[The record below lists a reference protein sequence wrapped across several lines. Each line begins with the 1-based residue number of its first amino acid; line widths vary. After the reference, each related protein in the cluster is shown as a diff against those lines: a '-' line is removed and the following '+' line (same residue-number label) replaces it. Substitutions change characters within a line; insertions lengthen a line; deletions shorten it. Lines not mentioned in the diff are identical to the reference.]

1 MEKILKR
8 DLLVCISLI
17 IILIIVISLS
27 GCSTKITGGEVYDKE
42 YKEAYKKVMI
52 IPITTYNGKTFST
65 YMIPYVYN
73 YPDRYIIRIKKFVD
87 NNWEQAEYY
96 VPKEVYDG
104 INVGDQ
110 FEYTEGR
117 DLSEEPYTRE
127 RK

>member
-8 DLLVCISLI
+8 GLLTCISLI
-17 IILIIVISLS
+17 IILSLL
-27 GCSTKITGGEVYDKE
+27 GCSAKITEGEVYDKE
-42 YKEAYKKVMI
+42 YKEAHKEVKI
-52 IPITTYNGKTFST
+52 IPITTYDGKTSRIN
-65 YMIPYVYN
+65 MIPYVYN

-110 FEYTEGR
+110 FEYVKDR
-117 DLSEEPYTRE
+117 DLTEEPYTRE
-127 RK
+127 RE